1 MNQTTKTETS
11 IARTEASTIG
21 ETQTDAIAST
31 ASPTTSLTTSQPASS
46 HHGSAFLIVVG
57 ISLLLLLIAA
67 VVTSLMRR
75 RWRERREDRLLLN
88 MSHGYFDDV
97 TMINDVTNND
107 VMYNDVRLKHEVPSH
122 NRGTDYEKF
131 SDF

>member
-1 MNQTTKTETS
+1 MTPTTP
-11 IARTEASTIG
+11 
-21 ETQTDAIAST
+21 ETQTFPPT
-31 ASPTTSLTTSQPASS
+31 ASPTTSLTTSQPTSP
-46 HHGSAFLIVVG
+46 HHGSVFLIVVG
-57 ISLLLLLIAA
+57 ISLLLLLLAA
-67 VVTSLMRR
+67 IVTSLMRR

-107 VMYNDVRLKHEVPSH
+107 GAMGYDVLKHEVPSH